1 MPPHDATPSPT
12 PLTEARLHSII
23 DSAMDAIITIDDN
36 HHIVLFNKAA
46 QRLFGVPEEQALGSN
61 LNRFIPERFRSNHA
75 KFIEAFGR
83 TGATRRQMGHL
94 DPLHGLRGDGSEF
107 PIEASIS
114 HSAIDGQHLMT
125 VILRDI
131 SDRKRIE
138 EQLLHAQK
146 MEVIG
151 RLAGGIAHDFN
162 NLLMATFNY
171 LALAT
176 RGLDAD
182 HPSRAPLTQVHEVS
196 SRAARLTR
204 QLLTFARKQAAR
216 PVVLAP
222 GEVLTTIEPM
232 LRQLITDTITLSTTI
247 DPQTPTIRADPSQI
261 EQVLMNL
268 VVNARDAMPN
278 GGTISISAGPFTAD
292 TEYCIDHPGAQP
304 GRYATL
310 AVTDTGIGMSDEI
323 LARIFEPFFTTKEP
337 GKGTGLGLATCH
349 GIVTQSGGH
358 LTVNSLQ
365 GRGTT
370 IRVLLPAS
378 TS

>member
-1 MPPHDATPSPT
+1 M
-12 PLTEARLHSII
+12 
-23 DSAMDAIITIDDN
+23 
-36 HHIVLFNKAA
+36 
-46 QRLFGVPEEQALGSN
+46 
-61 LNRFIPERFRSNHA
+61 
-75 KFIEAFGR
+75 GR
-83 TGATRRQMGHL
+83 L
-94 DPLHGLRGDGSEF
+94 DPLHGLRADGSEF

-114 HSAIDGQHLMT
+114 HSSIDGRHLMT
-125 VILRDI
+125 VILRDV

-138 EQLLHAQK
+138 DQLLHAQK

-162 NLLMATFNY
+162 NLLMAIFNY

-176 RGLDAD
+176 RGLDAN

-196 SRAARLTR
+196 NRAARLTR
-204 QLLTFARKQAAR
+204 QLLTFARKQPTK
-216 PVVLAP
+216 PVVLSP

-247 DPQTPTIRADPSQI
+247 DPDTPTIRADPSQV

-268 VVNARDAMPN
+268 VVNARDAMPE
-278 GGTISISAGPFTAD
+278 GGTIAITTGCFTAD
-292 TEYCIDHPGAQP
+292 LDYCIDHPSAKP

-310 AVTDTGIGMSDEI
+310 EVTGMTEEI

-358 LTVNSLQ
+358 LTVKSAP
-365 GRGTT
+365 GHGTT
-370 IRVLLPAS
+370 IRVLLPSIPPGSPAAADS
-378 TS
+378 L